1 LRKRYVF
8 DIDGT
13 ICTLTNGNYSEA
25 QPFFERIS
33 FINELYNQ
41 GHSIIYQTARGMGSS
56 DNDVDK
62 AKQKWETLTKSQLM
76 EWNAKHHLLFMGK
89 PAGDIYVDD
98 KAISDKDFFSN

>member
-1 LRKRYVF
+1 MKSYVF

-13 ICTLTNGNYSEA
+13 ICSLTEGNYLSA
-25 QPFFERIS
+25 QPFVSRIRM
-33 FINELYNQ
+33 INELFEQ
-41 GHSIIYQTARGMGSS
+41 GHFIVYQTARGMGSS
-56 DNDVDK
+56 GNNVDQ
-62 AKQKWETLTKSQLM
+62 AKQKWETLTKSQLI